1 MQASTVDTPTTGHC
15 GTIFVAIE
23 LSQKSWLVT
32 LHSPDRDRI
41 SRHLMAEYK
50 AKRNPDRCPSHPGA
64 VLDDIMPSLRKPK
77 AEIARLLG
85 ISRQHLHEILEE
97 KKPVSPNVAAR
108 IGKLIG
114 NGPAIWLRLQAA
126 YDAWHAERE
135 VDVSKI
141 PTLEQA

>member
-1 MQASTVDTPTTGHC
+1 MSLVARECGEFSWPSTKPGVTPIAALLTPAR
-15 GTIFVAIE
+15 F
-23 LSQKSWLVT
+23 
-32 LHSPDRDRI
+32 
-41 SRHLMAEYK
+41 
-50 AKRNPDRCPSHPGA
+50 
-64 VLDDIMPSLRKPK
+64 DDIMPSLGKPK

-126 YDAWHAERE
+126 HDAWHAERE

>member
-1 MQASTVDTPTTGHC
+1 MEP
-15 GTIFVAIE
+15 
-23 LSQKSWLVT
+23 SWLT
-32 LHSPDRDRI
+32 NLES
-41 SRHLMAEYK
+41 LMAEYK

-64 VLDDIMPSLRKPK
+64 VLDDIMPSLGKPK
-77 AEIARLLG
+77 AEIAWLLG